1 MTSQDHIKLLPEALA
16 NQIAAGEVIQRPASA
31 VKELL
36 ENAVD
41 AGSTH
46 IQLILKDSGKTLVQ
60 VMDNGKGMSEMDA
73 RMCFERHAT
82 SKINSSDDLFAI
94 STKGF
99 RGEALASIAAIAQVE
114 LKTKQEAAELGI
126 KIVIEGSKIKKQEP
140 TQCSTGSS
148 FSIKNIFYNVPARR
162 KFLRSDPVE
171 LKHILD
177 EFQKLVL
184 AHPEIFFTCN
194 HNGNEL
200 YHLPISNL
208 RQRIINVFGKS
219 LNEKIL
225 PVEESADFL
234 EIKGFVGKPDFTRK
248 KKSDQYFFVNDR
260 YIKSN
265 YLAHAVKMAFE
276 ELIADDQYPFF
287 CLYLKIPAEKIDINV
302 HPTKQEIKFED
313 ERLIYNYLRVSIKH
327 ALGQFNITPSLDFS
341 SEPSFETMDLGARQ
355 RSDRSERTD
364 GTFSS
369 PKGPMDQSAK
379 KDFINNWDKLYEGLE
394 KEGNQESE
402 GMLTLKSEWDTHQD
416 TPIDFDVNK
425 QRTFQVHGSYII
437 SQVKN
442 GLMLIDQRAAHERII
457 YERNKNAFIQKNSLV
472 QKALFPETIKLSP
485 AKSEVLA
492 QLLDKVNGLGFM
504 IEEFAKNTYVV
515 QGVPAELPTSMNI
528 ESVLNDFLETYV
540 SNLEFKLDIEE
551 NVARSLAKTTAVRKN
566 KTLHTEEIQEII
578 NELFACEMPYV
589 NPSGKKTFIMLKL
602 SDIEDLFSN

>member
-1 MTSQDHIKLLPEALA
+1 MSTKDHIKLLPESLA

-60 VMDNGKGMSEMDA
+60 VIDNGKGMSEMDA

-82 SKINSSDDLFAI
+82 SKIDSSDDLFAI

-114 LKTKQEAAELGI
+114 LKTKQADPDLGI
-126 KIVIEGSKIKKQEP
+126 RIVIEGSKIKKQEA
-140 TQCSTGSS
+140 TQCNTGSS

-162 KFLRSDPVE
+162 KFLKSDPVE

-184 AHPEIFFTCN
+184 AHPEIFFSCN

-234 EIKGFVGKPDFTRK
+234 SIEGFVGKPDFTKK

-276 ELIADDQYPFF
+276 DLIADNQYPFF
-287 CLYLKIPAEKIDINV
+287 CLYLKIPPDKIDINV

-327 ALGQFNITPSLDFS
+327 ALGQFNITPSLDFN
-341 SEPSFETMDLGARQ
+341 SEASFEVMSQGARSQ
-355 RSDRSERTD
+355 AERSFNTPRGVTD
-364 GTFSS
+364 
-369 PKGPMDQSAK
+369 KAAK

-394 KEGNQESE
+394 KEGNQESD
-402 GMLTLKSEWDTHQD
+402 GVVTLKSEWDNKTD

-442 GLMLIDQRAAHERII
+442 GLMLIDQKAAHERII
-457 YERNKNAFIQKNSLV
+457 YERNRNAFSQKNKLI
-472 QKALFPETIKLSP
+472 QKALFPETIKLVPS
-485 AKSEVLA
+485 KSEVIG
-492 QLLDKVNGLGFM
+492 QLLGKINHLGFI
-504 IEEFAKNTYVV
+504 IEEFGKHTYVV
-515 QGVPAELPTSMNI
+515 QGIPADMPASMNV
-528 ESVLNDFLETYV
+528 ESVINEFLETYV

-551 NVARSLAKTTAVRKN
+551 NVARSLAKTTATKRN
-566 KTLHTEEIQEII
+566 KTLHPEEVQEII

-589 NPSGKKTFIMLKL
+589 NPSGKKTFVMLKL
-602 SDIEDLFSN
+602 SDIQDLFSN

>member
-1 MTSQDHIKLLPEALA
+1 MSQQDHIKLLPEALA

-46 IQLILKDSGKTLVQ
+46 IQLILKDSGKTLIQ
-60 VMDNGKGMSEMDA
+60 VIDNGKGMSEMDA

-94 STKGF
+94 TTKGF

-114 LKTKQEAAELGI
+114 LKTKQAEPDLGLRI
-126 KIVIEGSKIKKQEP
+126 IIEGSKIKKQEP
-140 TQCSTGSS
+140 TQANTGSS

-162 KFLRSDPVE
+162 KFLKSDPVE

-184 AHPEIFFTCN
+184 AHPEIFFSCN

-234 EIKGFVGKPDFTRK
+234 EIKGFVGKPDFTK
-248 KKSDQYFFVNDR
+248 KKKADQYFFVNDR

-276 ELIADDQYPFF
+276 DLIADDQYPFF
-287 CLYLKIPAEKIDINV
+287 CLYLKIDPEKIDINV

-341 SEPSFETMDLGARQ
+341 NEVSLEPMNQ
-355 RSDRSERTD
+355 RAGIKSERSF
-364 GTFSS
+364 GSS
-369 PKGPMDQSAK
+369 KNPVEKSNDKA
-379 KDFINNWDKLYEGLE
+379 FIDNWSNLYEGLE

-402 GMLTLKSEWDTHQD
+402 GMLTLKSEWDVKND

-457 YERNKNAFIQKNSLV
+457 YERNKNAFSNKNNLV

-485 AKSEVLA
+485 SKSEVLSH
-492 QLLDKVNGLGFM
+492 LLVKINSLGFM
-504 IEEFAKNTYVV
+504 IEEFGKNTYVV
-515 QGVPAELPTSMNI
+515 QGIPAEMSPSLNVEAVI
-528 ESVLNDFLETYV
+528 NDFLETYV

-551 NVARSLAKTTAVRKN
+551 NVARSLAKTTAVKKN

-589 NPSGKKTFIMLKL
+589 NPGGKKTFVMLKL
-602 SDIEDLFSN
+602 SDIQDLFSN

>member
-1 MTSQDHIKLLPEALA
+1 MANQDHIKLLPESLA

-46 IQLILKDSGKTLVQ
+46 IQLIIKDSGKTLIQ
-60 VMDNGKGMSEMDA
+60 VIDNGKGMSEMDA

-82 SKINSSDDLFAI
+82 SKINSTEDLFSIA
-94 STKGF
+94 TKGF

-114 LKTKQEAAELGI
+114 LKTKPADEDLGI
-126 KIVIEGSKIKKQEP
+126 RVVIEGSKIKKQEA
-140 TQCSTGSS
+140 TQCSQGSS

-162 KFLRSDPVE
+162 KFLKSDPVE
-171 LKHILD
+171 LKYILD

-208 RQRIINVFGKS
+208 RQRIINVFGKP

-225 PVEESADFL
+225 PVEETSDFL
-234 EIKGFVGKPDFTRK
+234 SINGFVGKPDFTK
-248 KKSDQYFFVNDR
+248 KKKADQYFFVNDR

-276 ELIADDQYPFF
+276 DLIADDQYPFF
-287 CLYLKIPAEKIDINV
+287 CIYLKIAPEKIDINV

-327 ALGQFNITPSLDFS
+327 ALGQFNITPSLDF
-341 SEPSFETMDLGARQ
+341 ERDTSFEVMGQIGTTQPQGSFSSNNIVVDKKTKKEFIDNWEKLYDGLGKESVAQ
-355 RSDRSERTD
+355 TD
-364 GTFSS
+364 GVV
-369 PKGPMDQSAK
+369 
-379 KDFINNWDKLYEGLE
+379 
-394 KEGNQESE
+394 
-402 GMLTLKSEWDTHQD
+402 TLKSEWDEQND

-425 QRTFQVHGSYII
+425 KRTFQVHGSYII

-442 GLMLIDQRAAHERII
+442 GLMLIDQKAAHERII
-457 YERNKNAFIQKNSLV
+457 YERNKSAFTKKSHLT
-472 QKALFPETIKLSP
+472 QKALFPETIKLST
-485 AKSEVLA
+485 AKAEVFS
-492 QLLDKVNGLGFM
+492 QLLPKINQLGFL
-504 IEEFAKNTYVV
+504 IEEFGKNTYVV
-515 QGVPAELPTSMNI
+515 QGIPVELSTSQNVEAIITSFIDTYISNMAF
-528 ESVLNDFLETYV
+528 ELET
-540 SNLEFKLDIEE
+540 EE
-551 NVARSLAKTTAVRKN
+551 NVARSLAKTTSVKRN
-566 KTLHTEEIQEII
+566 KTLQTEEIQEII

-589 NPSGKKTFIMLKL
+589 NPGGKKTFVMLKL
-602 SDIEDLFSN
+602 SDIQNLFSS

>member
-1 MTSQDHIKLLPEALA
+1 MSSQDHIKLLPESLA

-41 AGSTH
+41 AGSTR

-60 VMDNGKGMSEMDA
+60 VIDNGKGMSEMDA

-82 SKINSSDDLFAI
+82 SKINSSEDLFSI
-94 STKGF
+94 QTKGF

-114 LKTKQEAAELGI
+114 LKTKQEGEDLGI
-126 KIVIEGSKIKKQEP
+126 RIMIEGSKIKKQEP
-140 TQCSTGSS
+140 TQHSQGSS

-162 KFLRSDPVE
+162 KFLKSDPVE

-194 HNGNEL
+194 HNGNEI

-225 PVEESADFL
+225 PVEESSDFL
-234 EIKGFVGKPDFTRK
+234 TIEGFVGKPDFTK
-248 KKSDQYFFVNDR
+248 KKKADQYFFVNDR

-276 ELIADDQYPFF
+276 DLIADDQYPFF
-287 CLYLKIPAEKIDINV
+287 CLYLKIAPEKIDINV

-327 ALGQFNITPSLDFS
+327 ALGQFNITPSLDFETNS
-341 SEPSFETMDLGARQ
+341 SYELIGQAAAGQQQSSF
-355 RSDRSERTD
+355 
-364 GTFSS
+364 
-369 PKGPMDQSAK
+369 QSQGSIVDKKVK
-379 KDFINNWDKLYEGLE
+379 KDFIDNWEQLYQGLE
-394 KEGNQESE
+394 KENPAQSD
-402 GMLTLKSEWDTHQD
+402 GMLTLKSEWDERND
-416 TPIDFDVNK
+416 APIDFDVNK

-442 GLMLIDQRAAHERII
+442 GLMLIDQKAAHERII
-457 YERNKNAFIQKNSLV
+457 YERNKSAFSRKSNLT
-472 QKALFPETIKLSP
+472 QKALFPETIKLSTT
-485 AKSEVLA
+485 KSEVFIE
-492 QLLDKVNGLGFM
+492 LLPKINQLGFV
-504 IEEFAKNTYVV
+504 IEEFGKNTFVV
-515 QGVPAELPTSMNI
+515 QGVPVELPASQNV
-528 ESVLNDFLETYV
+528 ESIINAFIDTYV
-540 SNLEFKLDIEE
+540 ANMEFQLDIEE
-551 NVARSLAKTTAVRKN
+551 NVSRSLAKTTAIKRNKN
-566 KTLHTEEIQEII
+566 LQTEEIQEII

-589 NPSGKKTFIMLKL
+589 NPSGKKTFVMLKL
-602 SDIEDLFSN
+602 SDIQNIFSN

>member
-1 MTSQDHIKLLPEALA
+1 MTDSNHIKLLPEALA

-41 AGSTH
+41 AGSTQ

-60 VMDNGKGMSEMDA
+60 VIDNGKGMSEMDA

-94 STKGF
+94 NTKGF

-114 LKTKQEAAELGI
+114 LKSKEADPDLGI
-126 KIVIEGSKIKKQEP
+126 RIVIEGSKIIKQEP
-140 TQCSTGSS
+140 TQCNTGSS

-225 PVEESADFL
+225 PVEETTDFL
-234 EIKGFVGKPDFTRK
+234 EINGFVGKPDFTK
-248 KKSDQYFFVNDR
+248 KKKADQYFFVNNR

-265 YLAHAVKMAFE
+265 YLAHAVKMAFQD
-276 ELIADDQYPFF
+276 LIADDQYPFF
-287 CLYLKIPAEKIDINV
+287 CLYLKIAPEKIDINV

-327 ALGQFNITPSLDFS
+327 ALGQFNITPSLDFTT
-341 SEPSFETMDLGARQ
+341 EASFETIDHGSRVQAE
-355 RSDRSERTD
+355 RSF
-364 GTFSS
+364 GT
-369 PKGPMDQSAK
+369 PKTPAEHKAK
-379 KDFINNWDKLYEGLE
+379 KDYIDNWDKLYAGLE
-394 KEGNQESE
+394 KEGNEESD
-402 GMLTLKSEWDTHQD
+402 GMLTLKSEWDSKND
-416 TPIDFDVNK
+416 SPIDFDVNK

-457 YERNKNAFIQKNSLV
+457 YERNKNAFNQKSNLV
-472 QKALFPETIKLSP
+472 QKALFPETIKLAPSR
-485 AKSEVLA
+485 SEVLI
-492 QLLDKVNGLGFM
+492 QLLGKVNGLGFM
-504 IEEFAKNTYVV
+504 IEEFGKNTFVV
-515 QGVPAELPTSMNI
+515 QGIPAEMPTSLNI
-528 ESVLNDFLETYV
+528 ESVINDFLETYV
-540 SNLEFKLDIEE
+540 SNLEFKLDVEE
-551 NVARSLAKTTAVRKN
+551 NVARSLAKTTATKKN
-566 KTLHTEEIQEII
+566 KVLHTEEIQEII

-589 NPSGKKTFIMLKL
+589 NPSGKKTFVMLKL
-602 SDIEDLFSN
+602 SDIQDLFSN

>member
-1 MTSQDHIKLLPEALA
+1 MGNQDHIKLLPESLA

-41 AGSTH
+41 AGSNH
-46 IQLILKDSGKTLVQ
+46 IQLILKDSGKTLIQ
-60 VMDNGKGMSEMDA
+60 VIDNGKGMSEMDA

-82 SKINSSDDLFAI
+82 SKITSTEDLFCI

-114 LKTKQEAAELGI
+114 LKTKQANEDLGI
-126 KIVIEGSKIKKQEP
+126 RILIEGSQIKKQEA
-140 TQCSTGSS
+140 TQTGQGSS

-162 KFLRSDPVE
+162 KFLKSDPVE

-184 AHPEIFFTCN
+184 AHPDIFFTCN

-208 RQRIINVFGKS
+208 RQRIINVFGKP

-225 PVEESADFL
+225 PVEETSDFL
-234 EIKGFVGKPDFTRK
+234 SINGFVGKPDFTK
-248 KKSDQYFFVNDR
+248 KKKADQYFFVNDR

-276 ELIADDQYPFF
+276 DLIADDQYPFF
-287 CLYLKIPAEKIDINV
+287 CIYLKIAPEKIDINV

-327 ALGQFNITPSLDFS
+327 ALGQFNITPSLDFERDS
-341 SEPSFETMDLGARQ
+341 TFEVMGQAASATHQSNFTSQSAVV
-355 RSDRSERTD
+355 DRSN
-364 GTFSS
+364 
-369 PKGPMDQSAK
+369 K
-379 KDFINNWDKLYEGLE
+379 KQFINNWEKLYDGLD
-394 KEGNQESE
+394 KESPQQSE
-402 GMLTLKSEWDTHQD
+402 GMLTLKSEWDERSD
-416 TPIDFDVNK
+416 APIDFDVNK

-442 GLMLIDQRAAHERII
+442 GLMLIDQKAAHERII
-457 YERNKNAFIQKNSLV
+457 YERNKQALTKKGNLS
-472 QKALFPETIKLSP
+472 QKALFPETIKLTSSK
-485 AKSEVLA
+485 AEVFS
-492 QLLDKVNGLGFM
+492 QLLPNINLLGFI
-504 IEEFAKNTYVV
+504 IEEFGKNTFVV
-515 QGVPAELPTSMNI
+515 QGIPVELSTSQNVELIINSFIDTYMSNM
-528 ESVLNDFLETYV
+528 EFDLE
-540 SNLEFKLDIEE
+540 IEE
-551 NVARSLAKTTAVRKN
+551 NVARSLAKTTSVKRN
-566 KTLHTEEIQEII
+566 KTLQTEEVQEII

-589 NPSGKKTFIMLKL
+589 NPSGKKTFVMLKL
-602 SDIEDLFSN
+602 SDIQNLFSS

>member
-1 MTSQDHIKLLPEALA
+1 MIDSNYIKLLPEALA

-46 IQLILKDSGKTLVQ
+46 IQLILKDSGKTLIQ
-60 VMDNGKGMSEMDA
+60 VIDNGMGMSEMDA

-94 STKGF
+94 QTKGF

-114 LKTKQEAAELGI
+114 LKTKQAESELGI
-126 KIVIEGSKIKKQEP
+126 RLVIEGSKIKKQEP
-140 TQCSTGSS
+140 TQTNTGSS
-148 FSIKNIFYNVPARR
+148 FSIKNIFFNVPARR

-184 AHPEIFFTCN
+184 AHPEIFFSCN

-200 YHLPISNL
+200 YHLPVSNL

-234 EIKGFVGKPDFTRK
+234 EIKGYVGKPDFTK
-248 KKSDQYFFVNDR
+248 KKKADQYFFVNDR

-276 ELIADDQYPFF
+276 DLIADDQYPFF
-287 CLYLKIPAEKIDINV
+287 CLYLKIAPAKIDINV

-327 ALGQFNITPSLDFS
+327 ALGQFNITPSLDFNT
-341 SEPSFETMDLGARQ
+341 ETSFQTMDHN
-355 RSDRSERTD
+355 RSSQAERSFGSSKVSTD
-364 GTFSS
+364 Q
-369 PKGPMDQSAK
+369 KAK
-379 KDFINNWDKLYEGLE
+379 KDFIDNWDQLYEGLE

-402 GMLTLKSEWDTHQD
+402 GMLTLRSEWDGKDD

-457 YERNKNAFIQKNSLV
+457 YERNKNAFSKKNSLV
-472 QKALFPETIKLSP
+472 QKALFPETIKLTPSR
-485 AKSEVLA
+485 SEVLL
-492 QLLDKVNGLGFM
+492 QLLGKINGLGFM
-504 IEEFAKNTYVV
+504 IEEFGKNTYVV
-515 QGVPAELPTSMNI
+515 QGIPADMPTSMNV
-528 ESVLNDFLETYV
+528 ESVINDFLDTYV

-551 NVARSLAKTTAVRKN
+551 NVARSLAKITAIKKN
-566 KTLHTEEIQEII
+566 KTLHAEEIQEII

-589 NPSGKKTFIMLKL
+589 NPSGKKTFVMLKL
-602 SDIEDLFSN
+602 SDIQDLFSN

>member
-1 MTSQDHIKLLPEALA
+1 MSKQDHIKLLPESLA

-41 AGSTH
+41 AGSSH
-46 IQLILKDSGKTLVQ
+46 IQLIIKDSGKTLIQ
-60 VMDNGKGMSEMDA
+60 IIDNGKGMSEMDA

-94 STKGF
+94 TTKGF

-114 LKTKQEAAELGI
+114 LKTKQADEDLGI
-126 KIVIEGSKIKKQEP
+126 RILIEGSQIKKQEP
-140 TQCSTGSS
+140 VQCNQGSS

-162 KFLRSDPVE
+162 KFLKSDPVE

-184 AHPEIFFTCN
+184 AHPEIFFSCN

-200 YHLPISNL
+200 YHLPISNV

-234 EIKGFVGKPDFTRK
+234 SISGFVGKPDFTKKRK
-248 KKSDQYFFVNDR
+248 ADQYFFVNDR
-260 YIKSN
+260 YIKSR

-276 ELIADDQYPFF
+276 DLIGDDQYPFF
-287 CLYLKIPAEKIDINV
+287 CLYLKIAPEKIDINV

-327 ALGQFNITPSLDFS
+327 ALGQFNITPSLNFDTEPAFEQVSQFS
-341 SEPSFETMDLGARQ
+341 GGQKEKAVSGH
-355 RSDRSERTD
+355 RSTQD
-364 GTFSS
+364 
-369 PKGPMDQSAK
+369 KSAK
-379 KDFINNWDKLYEGLE
+379 KDFLDNWEKLYQGVEQEGTH
-394 KEGNQESE
+394 QSD
-402 GMLTLKSEWDTHQD
+402 GMLTLKSEWDERND
-416 TPIDFDVNK
+416 TPIDFDLNK
-425 QRTFQVHGSYII
+425 QKTFQVHGSYII

-442 GLMLIDQRAAHERII
+442 GLMLIDQKAAHERII
-457 YERNKNAFIQKNSLV
+457 YERNKNAFSDKNQLT

-485 AKSEVLA
+485 AKSEVIQ
-492 QLLDKVNGLGFM
+492 QLLPKINYLGFM
-504 IEEFAKNTYVV
+504 IEEFGKNTYVV
-515 QGVPAELPTSMNI
+515 QGIPAAMPIS
-528 ESVLNDFLETYV
+528 LNVENVINSFLETYV

-551 NVARSLAKTTAVRKN
+551 NVARSLAKTTATKRN

-589 NPSGKKTFIMLKL
+589 NPSGKKTFVMLKL
-602 SDIEDLFSN
+602 SDIQNLFSN

>member
-1 MTSQDHIKLLPEALA
+1 MSQQDHIKLLPEALA

-46 IQLILKDSGKTLVQ
+46 IQLILKDSGKTLIQ
-60 VMDNGKGMSEMDA
+60 VIDNGKGMSEMDA

-94 STKGF
+94 TTKGF

-114 LKTKQEAAELGI
+114 LKTKQAEPDLGLRI
-126 KIVIEGSKIKKQEP
+126 IIEGSKIKKQEP
-140 TQCSTGSS
+140 TQANTGSS

-162 KFLRSDPVE
+162 KFLKSDPVE

-184 AHPEIFFTCN
+184 AHPEIFFSCN

-234 EIKGFVGKPDFTRK
+234 EIKGFVGKPDFTK
-248 KKSDQYFFVNDR
+248 KKKADQYFFVNDR

-276 ELIADDQYPFF
+276 DLIADDQYPFF
-287 CLYLKIPAEKIDINV
+287 CLYLKIDPEKIDINV

-341 SEPSFETMDLGARQ
+341 NEVSLEPMNQ
-355 RSDRSERTD
+355 RAGIKSERSF
-364 GTFSS
+364 GSS
-369 PKGPMDQSAK
+369 KNPVEKSNDKA
-379 KDFINNWDKLYEGLE
+379 FIDNWSNLYEGLE

-402 GMLTLKSEWDTHQD
+402 GMLTLKSEWDVKND

-457 YERNKNAFIQKNSLV
+457 YERNKNAFSNKNNLV

-485 AKSEVLA
+485 SKSEVLSH
-492 QLLDKVNGLGFM
+492 LLGKINSLGFM
-504 IEEFAKNTYVV
+504 IEEFGKNTYVV
-515 QGVPAELPTSMNI
+515 QGIPAEMSPSLNVEAVI
-528 ESVLNDFLETYV
+528 NDFLETYV

-551 NVARSLAKTTAVRKN
+551 NVARSLAKTTAVKKN

-589 NPSGKKTFIMLKL
+589 NPGGKKTFVMLKL
-602 SDIEDLFSN
+602 SDIQDLFSN

>member
-1 MTSQDHIKLLPEALA
+1 MSSQDHIKLLPEALA

-60 VMDNGKGMSEMDA
+60 VIDNGKGMSEMDA

-82 SKINSSDDLFAI
+82 SKIDSSDDLFAI
-94 STKGF
+94 KTKGF

-114 LKTKQEAAELGI
+114 LKTKQVEPDLGI
-126 KIVIEGSKIKKQEP
+126 RILIEGSKIKKQEP

-225 PVEESADFL
+225 PVEETTDFL
-234 EIKGFVGKPDFTRK
+234 EIKGFVGKPDFTKK

-276 ELIADDQYPFF
+276 DLIADDQYPFF
-287 CLYLKIPAEKIDINV
+287 CLYLQIPTEKIDINV

-341 SEPSFETMDLGARQ
+341 TEASFEIMDRGVGIK
-355 RSDRSERTD
+355 SERS
-364 GTFSS
+364 FSAPNAS
-369 PKGPMDQSAK
+369 PGPK
-379 KDFINNWDKLYEGLE
+379 TNKDLLNNWDKLYEGLE
-394 KEGNQESE
+394 KEGNQESD
-402 GMLTLKSEWDTHQD
+402 GMLTLKSEWDSKND

-457 YERNKNAFIQKNSLV
+457 YERNKNAFSQKNNLV
-472 QKALFPETIKLSP
+472 QKALFPETIKLS
-485 AKSEVLA
+485 ASKSEVLA
-492 QLLDKVNGLGFM
+492 QLLPKVNGLGFM
-504 IEEFAKNTYVV
+504 IEEFGKHTYVV
-515 QGVPAELPTSMNI
+515 QGIPAEMPASLNVATVI
-528 ESVLNDFLETYV
+528 NDFLETYV

-551 NVARSLAKTTAVRKN
+551 NVARSLAKTTAIKKN
-566 KTLHTEEIQEII
+566 KALHAEEVQEII

-589 NPSGKKTFIMLKL
+589 NPSGKKTFVMLKL
-602 SDIEDLFSN
+602 SDIQDLFSN

>member
-1 MTSQDHIKLLPEALA
+1 MTDSNHIKLLPEALA

-41 AGSTH
+41 AGSTQ

-60 VMDNGKGMSEMDA
+60 VIDNGKGMSEMDA

-94 STKGF
+94 NTKGF

-114 LKTKQEAAELGI
+114 LKSKEADPDLGI
-126 KIVIEGSKIKKQEP
+126 RIVIEGSKIIKQEP
-140 TQCSTGSS
+140 TQCNTGSS

-225 PVEESADFL
+225 PVEETTDFL
-234 EIKGFVGKPDFTRK
+234 EINGFVGKPDFTK
-248 KKSDQYFFVNDR
+248 KKKADQYFFVNNR

-265 YLAHAVKMAFE
+265 YLAHAVKMAFQD
-276 ELIADDQYPFF
+276 LIADDQYPFF
-287 CLYLKIPAEKIDINV
+287 CLYLKIAPEKIDINV

-327 ALGQFNITPSLDFS
+327 ALGQFNITPSLDFTA
-341 SEPSFETMDLGARQ
+341 EASFETIDHGNRVQAERSYGA
-355 RSDRSERTD
+355 SKTPAEHKS
-364 GTFSS
+364 
-369 PKGPMDQSAK
+369 K
-379 KDFINNWDKLYEGLE
+379 KDY
-394 KEGNQESE
+394 
-402 GMLTLKSEWDTHQD
+402 
-416 TPIDFDVNK
+416 IDN
-425 QRTFQVHGSYII
+425 
-437 SQVKN
+437 
-442 GLMLIDQRAAHERII
+442 
-457 YERNKNAFIQKNSLV
+457 
-472 QKALFPETIKLSP
+472 
-485 AKSEVLA
+485 
-492 QLLDKVNGLGFM
+492 
-504 IEEFAKNTYVV
+504 
-515 QGVPAELPTSMNI
+515 
-528 ESVLNDFLETYV
+528 
-540 SNLEFKLDIEE
+540 
-551 NVARSLAKTTAVRKN
+551 
-566 KTLHTEEIQEII
+566 
-578 NELFACEMPYV
+578 
-589 NPSGKKTFIMLKL
+589 
-602 SDIEDLFSN
+602 